1 MRRMLALG
9 WAGGS
14 SFMDLED
21 DALLDGRSL
30 GEAPLMAASKNS
42 RSLRL
47 RNICVGVLTVVKRS
61 CFMGKGWAPL
71 NAYTKVLGAKR

>member
-14 SFMDLED
+14 SLLDLED
-21 DALLDGRSL
+21 DGLLDDRSL
-30 GEAPLMAASKNS
+30 GEAPLIAASKNS

-47 RNICVGVLTVVKRS
+47 RNICVGVLTLVKRS
-61 CFMGKGWAPL
+61 
-71 NAYTKVLGAKR
+71 